1 MKGPKKKVRAKW
13 DSHNINTEKYSYSK
27 KEKEF
32 LSKYKNIAGE
42 YLDDYEF
49 IEIFKK
55 NNFDDEQITK
65 ELNKVK
71 LGDEYKW
78 KEIKNGK
85 AVTTRSTD
93 QIRKKKYYR
102 PEKSYQLYDKT
113 EDETKEQSNN
123 NKRKHKG
130 SSHKSHNDYYYYGSK
145 KPKRPFTKCIEV
157 PSDYIPPNS
166 NQDNKNINSD
176 NDNIVITSNNINTS
190 NNIVND
196 NSEKENEKPFVKD
209 NFDDYNKI
217 NLKTSIDEK
226 IKRDEEQRKIM
237 MIKGQVFQNLKK
249 IKTNT
254 ELRKRDN
261 IDDLY
266 SSSNENN
273 NKAPGPEI
281 NTDVSPDNKKYK
293 EMRKKYMKEFFGN
306 MKHYSKKQDNNV
318 NNIKRANSKDS
329 ETSDD
334 RSPEATKRIIRNNL
348 PIKNN
353 MIHKKNRVMN
363 NNGIN
368 RNLRNIYEIEKTNV
382 EFESKVINISINSCY
397 DNPYRDQYLKLINEK
412 RKQNPGKEVEFII
425 PQFGNPYMQQFPS
438 PYPYNPYFNQNMYM
452 YPPQFQ
458 VQQDRQNLK
467 MNSKNSPEINQKM
480 SYQMNQQMNIP
491 QFNQQFNQQINS
503 KLTVPILQNLYSP
516 VNSPLNSQMNMQ
528 MSPQANQLVNS
539 NNYIN
544 ANSPQILSAQT
555 NNAPN
560 PESPMNNNMGDN

>member
-1 MKGPKKKVRAKW
+1 MRGPKKKNKGKW
-13 DSHNINTEKYSYSK
+13 DSHNINAEKHIYSK

-49 IEIFKK
+49 IELFRK
-55 NNFDDEQITK
+55 NNFDDEQISK
-65 ELNKVK
+65 ELNKIK
-71 LGDEYKW
+71 LGDEFKW

-93 QIRKKKYYR
+93 QIRKKKYYK
-102 PEKSYQLYDKT
+102 PEKSYQSYDKT
-113 EDETKEQSNN
+113 EDEVNEQNNN
-123 NKRKHKG
+123 NKRKSKG

-157 PSDYIPPNS
+157 PSDYRPPNN

-176 NDNIVITSNNINTS
+176 NDNNFVSSNKINTTNNITSE
-190 NNIVND
+190 
-196 NSEKENEKPFVKD
+196 NSEKENKKPIINE

-217 NLKTSIDEK
+217 NKINIKTNIDDN
-226 IKRDEEQRKIM
+226 IKSDEEQRKIM
-237 MIKGQVFQNLKK
+237 MIKGQVFKNLKK

-254 ELRKRDN
+254 EIRKRDN
-261 IDDLY
+261 TDDIY

-281 NTDVSPDNKKYK
+281 NKETNQDIKKYK

-306 MKHYSKKQDNNV
+306 MKHYSKKQDNNI

-334 RSPEATKRIIRNNL
+334 RSPETTKRKIRNNI
-348 PIKNN
+348 PISSNI
-353 MIHKKNRVMN
+353 IHKKNRVMN

-368 RNLRNIYEIEKTNV
+368 RNLRNVYEIEKTDV
-382 EFESKVINISINSCY
+382 EFDSKVINISINSCY

-425 PQFGNPYMQQFPS
+425 PQFGNPYIQQFPS

-452 YPPQFQ
+452 YPPQFP
-458 VQQDRQNLK
+458 VQPGIQNPK
-467 MNSKNSPEINQKM
+467 MNSKNTPELN
-480 SYQMNQQMNIP
+480 SQMNYIINPQMSIP
-491 QFNQQFNQQINS
+491 PPFNQQINPQM
-503 KLTVPILQNLYSP
+503 TIPIRQNL
-516 VNSPLNSQMNMQ
+516 NSPSNSPFNSQMNMQ
-528 MSPQANQLVNS
+528 MSPQVNHLVNS

-544 ANSPQILSAQT
+544 VNSPQLLSPQS

-560 PESPMNNNMGDN
+560 PENPMNNNMEGN

>member
-1 MKGPKKKVRAKW
+1 MRGPKKKNKGKW
-13 DSHNINTEKYSYSK
+13 DSHNINAEKYIYSK

-55 NNFDDEQITK
+55 NNFDDEQISK
-65 ELNKVK
+65 ELNKIK
-71 LGDEYKW
+71 LGDEFKW

-102 PEKSYQLYDKT
+102 PEKSYQSYDKI
-113 EDETKEQSNN
+113 EDETNEQNNN
-123 NKRKHKG
+123 NKRKGKG
-130 SSHKSHNDYYYYGSK
+130 SSNKSHNDYYYYGSK

-157 PSDYIPPNS
+157 PSDYRPPNI

-176 NDNIVITSNNINTS
+176 NDNNIISSKNINTT
-190 NNIVND
+190 NNITSE
-196 NSEKENEKPFVKD
+196 NSEKENKKPIVND

-217 NLKTSIDEK
+217 NKINIKANIDDN
-226 IKRDEEQRKIM
+226 IKSDEEQRKIM
-237 MIKGQVFQNLKK
+237 MIKGQVFKNLKK

-254 ELRKRDN
+254 EIRKREN
-261 IDDLY
+261 TDDIY

-281 NTDVSPDNKKYK
+281 NKDANQDYKKYK

-306 MKHYSKKQDNNV
+306 MKHYSKKQDNNI

-329 ETSDD
+329 ETSDN
-334 RSPEATKRIIRNNL
+334 RSPETTKRKIRNNI
-348 PIKNN
+348 PISNN
-353 MIHKKNRVMN
+353 IVHKKNRVMN

-368 RNLRNIYEIEKTNV
+368 RNLRNVYEIEKTDV
-382 EFESKVINISINSCY
+382 ALESKVINISINSCY

-458 VQQDRQNLK
+458 VQPGMQNPK
-467 MNSKNSPEINQKM
+467 MNSKNSQELNSQM
-480 SYQMNQQMNIP
+480 NYQMNPQMNIP
-491 QFNQQFNQQINS
+491 QFNQQINPQM
-503 KLTVPILQNLYSP
+503 TIPIHQNL
-516 VNSPLNSQMNMQ
+516 NSPANSPFNSQINMQ
-528 MSPQANQLVNS
+528 MSPQVNHLVNS

-544 ANSPQILSAQT
+544 VNSPQLLSPQS

-560 PESPMNNNMGDN
+560 PENPNDQ

>member
-1 MKGPKKKVRAKW
+1 MRGPKKKNKGKW
-13 DSHNINTEKYSYSK
+13 DSHNINGEKYIYSK

-32 LSKYKNIAGE
+32 LSKYKSIAGE

-49 IEIFKK
+49 IELFKK
-55 NNFDDEQITK
+55 NNFDDEQISK
-65 ELNKVK
+65 ELNKIK
-71 LGDEYKW
+71 LGDDFKW

-102 PEKSYQLYDKT
+102 PEKSYQSYDKK
-113 EDETKEQSNN
+113 EDEINEQSNN
-123 NKRKHKG
+123 NKRKGKG
-130 SSHKSHNDYYYYGSK
+130 SSNKSHNDYYYYGSK

-157 PSDYIPPNS
+157 PSDYRPPNS

-176 NDNIVITSNNINTS
+176 NDNNAIISNNINTN
-190 NNIVND
+190 NNITSE
-196 NSEKENEKPFVKD
+196 NSEKENKKPIVND

-217 NLKTSIDEK
+217 NKINIKTNIDDN
-226 IKRDEEQRKIM
+226 IKSDEEQRKIM
-237 MIKGQVFQNLKK
+237 MIKGQVFKNLKK

-254 ELRKRDN
+254 EIRKRDN
-261 IDDLY
+261 TDDIY

-281 NTDVSPDNKKYK
+281 NKETNQDYKKYK

-334 RSPEATKRIIRNNL
+334 RSPETTKRKIRNNI
-348 PIKNN
+348 PISSN
-353 MIHKKNRVMN
+353 IVHKKNRIMN

-368 RNLRNIYEIEKTNV
+368 RNLRNVYEIEKTDV
-382 EFESKVINISINSCY
+382 ELESKVINISINSCY

-458 VQQDRQNLK
+458 VQPGMQNPK
-467 MNSKNSPEINQKM
+467 MNSKNSQELNSQM
-480 SYQMNQQMNIP
+480 NYQMNPQMNIP
-491 QFNQQFNQQINS
+491 QFNQQINPQM
-503 KLTVPILQNLYSP
+503 TIPIHQNL
-516 VNSPLNSQMNMQ
+516 NSPANSPFNSQINMQ
-528 MSPQANQLVNS
+528 MSPQVNHLVNS

-544 ANSPQILSAQT
+544 VNSPQLLSPQS

-560 PESPMNNNMGDN
+560 PENPNDQ

>member
-1 MKGPKKKVRAKW
+1 MRGPKKKNKGKW
-13 DSHNINTEKYSYSK
+13 DSHNINGEKYIYSK

-32 LSKYKNIAGE
+32 LSKYKSIAGE

-49 IEIFKK
+49 IELFKK
-55 NNFDDEQITK
+55 NNFDDEQISK
-65 ELNKVK
+65 ELNKIK
-71 LGDEYKW
+71 LGDDFKW

-102 PEKSYQLYDKT
+102 PEKSYQSYDKK
-113 EDETKEQSNN
+113 EDEINEQSNN
-123 NKRKHKG
+123 NKRKGKG
-130 SSHKSHNDYYYYGSK
+130 SSNKSHNDYYYYGSK

-157 PSDYIPPNS
+157 PSDYRPPNI

-176 NDNIVITSNNINTS
+176 NDNNAIISNNINTN
-190 NNIVND
+190 NNITSE
-196 NSEKENEKPFVKD
+196 NSEKENKKPIVND

-217 NLKTSIDEK
+217 NKINIKANIDDN
-226 IKRDEEQRKIM
+226 IKSDEEQRKIM
-237 MIKGQVFQNLKK
+237 MIKGQVFKNLKK

-254 ELRKRDN
+254 EIRKRDN
-261 IDDLY
+261 TDDIY

-281 NTDVSPDNKKYK
+281 NKETNQDYKKYK

-334 RSPEATKRIIRNNL
+334 RSPETTKRKIRNNI
-348 PIKNN
+348 PISNN
-353 MIHKKNRVMN
+353 IVHKKNRVMN

-368 RNLRNIYEIEKTNV
+368 RNLRNVYEIEKTDV
-382 EFESKVINISINSCY
+382 ELESKVINISINSCY

-458 VQQDRQNLK
+458 VQPGMQNPK
-467 MNSKNSPEINQKM
+467 MNSKNSQELNSQM
-480 SYQMNQQMNIP
+480 NYQMNPQMNIP
-491 QFNQQFNQQINS
+491 QFNQQINPQM
-503 KLTVPILQNLYSP
+503 TIPIHQNL
-516 VNSPLNSQMNMQ
+516 NSPANSPFNSQINMQ
-528 MSPQANQLVNS
+528 MSPQVNHLVNS

-544 ANSPQILSAQT
+544 VNSPQLLSPQS

-560 PESPMNNNMGDN
+560 PENPNDQ

>member
-1 MKGPKKKVRAKW
+1 MRGPKKKNKGKW
-13 DSHNINTEKYSYSK
+13 DSHNINGEKYIYSK

-32 LSKYKNIAGE
+32 LSKYKSIAGE

-49 IEIFKK
+49 IELFKK
-55 NNFDDEQITK
+55 NNFDDEQISK
-65 ELNKVK
+65 ELNKIK
-71 LGDEYKW
+71 LGDDFKW

-102 PEKSYQLYDKT
+102 PEKSYQSYDKK
-113 EDETKEQSNN
+113 EDEINEQSNN
-123 NKRKHKG
+123 NKRKGKG
-130 SSHKSHNDYYYYGSK
+130 SSNKSHNDYYYYGSK

-157 PSDYIPPNS
+157 PSDYRPPNS

-176 NDNIVITSNNINTS
+176 NDNNIISSKNINTT
-190 NNIVND
+190 NNITSE
-196 NSEKENEKPFVKD
+196 NSEKENKKPIVND

-217 NLKTSIDEK
+217 NKINIKANIDDN
-226 IKRDEEQRKIM
+226 IKSDEEQRKIM
-237 MIKGQVFQNLKK
+237 MIKGQVFKNLKK

-254 ELRKRDN
+254 EIRKRDN
-261 IDDLY
+261 TDDIY

-281 NTDVSPDNKKYK
+281 NKDANQDYKKYK

-334 RSPEATKRIIRNNL
+334 RSPETTKRKIRNNI
-348 PIKNN
+348 PISSN
-353 MIHKKNRVMN
+353 IVHKKNRIMN

-368 RNLRNIYEIEKTNV
+368 RNLRNVYEIEKTDV
-382 EFESKVINISINSCY
+382 ELESKVINISINSCY

-458 VQQDRQNLK
+458 VQPGMQNPK
-467 MNSKNSPEINQKM
+467 MNSKNSQELNSQM
-480 SYQMNQQMNIP
+480 NYQMNPQMNIP
-491 QFNQQFNQQINS
+491 QFNQQINPQM
-503 KLTVPILQNLYSP
+503 TIPIHQNL
-516 VNSPLNSQMNMQ
+516 NSPSNSPFNSQINMQ
-528 MSPQANQLVNS
+528 MSPQVNHLVNS

-544 ANSPQILSAQT
+544 VNSPQLLSPQS

-560 PESPMNNNMGDN
+560 PENPNDQ

>member
-1 MKGPKKKVRAKW
+1 MRGPKKKNKGKW
-13 DSHNINTEKYSYSK
+13 DSHNINGEKYIYSK
-27 KEKEF
+27 KEIEF
-32 LSKYKNIAGE
+32 LSKYKSIAGE

-49 IEIFKK
+49 IELFKK
-55 NNFDDEQITK
+55 NNFDDEQISK
-65 ELNKVK
+65 ELNKIK
-71 LGDEYKW
+71 LGDDFKW

-102 PEKSYQLYDKT
+102 PEKSYQSYDKK
-113 EDETKEQSNN
+113 EDEINEQSNN
-123 NKRKHKG
+123 NKRKGKG
-130 SSHKSHNDYYYYGSK
+130 SSNKSHNDYYYYGSK

-157 PSDYIPPNS
+157 PSDYRPPNI

-176 NDNIVITSNNINTS
+176 NDNNIISSKNINTT
-190 NNIVND
+190 NNITSE
-196 NSEKENEKPFVKD
+196 NSEKENKKPIVND

-217 NLKTSIDEK
+217 NKINIKANIDDN
-226 IKRDEEQRKIM
+226 IKSDEEQRKIM
-237 MIKGQVFQNLKK
+237 MIKGQVFKNLKK

-254 ELRKRDN
+254 EIRKRDN
-261 IDDLY
+261 TDDIY

-281 NTDVSPDNKKYK
+281 NKETNQDYKKYK

-306 MKHYSKKQDNNV
+306 MKHYSKKQDNNI

-329 ETSDD
+329 ETSDN
-334 RSPEATKRIIRNNL
+334 RSPETTKRKIRNNI
-348 PIKNN
+348 PISNN
-353 MIHKKNRVMN
+353 IVHKKNRVMN

-368 RNLRNIYEIEKTNV
+368 RNLRNVYEIEKKDV
-382 EFESKVINISINSCY
+382 EFESKVISISINSCY

-458 VQQDRQNLK
+458 VQPGIQNPK
-467 MNSKNSPEINQKM
+467 MNSKNSQELNSQM
-480 SYQMNQQMNIP
+480 NYQMNPQMNIP
-491 QFNQQFNQQINS
+491 QFNQQINPQM
-503 KLTVPILQNLYSP
+503 TIPIHQNL
-516 VNSPLNSQMNMQ
+516 NSPANSPFNSQINMQ
-528 MSPQANQLVNS
+528 MSPQVNHLVNS

-544 ANSPQILSAQT
+544 VNSPQLLSPQS
-555 NNAPN
+555 NNALN
-560 PESPMNNNMGDN
+560 PENPNEQ